1 MTLQLK
7 PASEFSIPQ
16 LADLMTRSFEGY
28 FVPINIT
35 ESALLTMLKRD
46 SLDLTSS
53 RVMMNENE
61 PVSIALIARR
71 GWTSRLAAMGVLSQA
86 RNQSL
91 GTQTM
96 HKLIEE
102 AQERHDKE
110 MILEV
115 IEQNTAGIKLY
126 EKVGFKK
133 IRRLVGYKLENPQ
146 VVAEDGDNSKPAH
159 AAVLGGGDS
168 AESNIN
174 ELKEIDIRELARLVT
189 YHGLKDLPW
198 QLSGTTIM
206 QHTPPSR
213 AFKLNDAYCL
223 ISNPDATDIVIW
235 CVLVKSRS
243 RGAGLSNVL
252 IKTLFKKFQN
262 KIWHAPALFPEEMSF
277 IFEQVGMQRENISQ
291 WQMKLNV
298 PQVSS

>member
-133 IRRLVGYKLENPQ
+133 IRRLVGYKIENPQ
-146 VVAEDGDNSKPAH
+146 V
-159 AAVLGGGDS
+159 
-168 AESNIN
+168 ESDE
-174 ELKEIDIRELARLVT
+174 ELQEIDIRELARLVT

>member
-16 LADLMTRSFEGY
+16 LADLMTRSFEDY

-35 ESALLTMLKRD
+35 KSALLTMLKRD
-46 SLDLTSS
+46 SIDLTASK
-53 RVMMNENE
+53 VIANGNEHIG
-61 PVSIALIARR
+61 IAFIARR
-71 GWTSRLAAMGVLSQA
+71 GWACRLAAMGLLPQA

-96 HKLIEE
+96 QQLIEE
-102 AQERHDKE
+102 AKERQDKE

-115 IEQNTAGIKLY
+115 IEENTAGVKLY

-133 IRRLVGYKLENPQ
+133 VRRLVGYTFENPQ
-146 VVAEDGDNSKPAH
+146 FVAEDGKPAQ
-159 AAVLGGGDS
+159 AAVLGG
-168 AESNIN
+168 EK
-174 ELKEIDIRELARLVT
+174 ELREIDIRELARLVT
-189 YHGLKDLPW
+189 YHGIKDLPW

-235 CVLVKSRS
+235 SVLVKSRS

-252 IKTLFKKFQN
+252 MKTLFNVFQN
-262 KIWHAPALFPEEMSF
+262 KIWRVPAIFPEEMSF
-277 IFEQVGMQRENISQ
+277 IFEQVGMQRETISQ
-291 WQMKLNV
+291 WQMMLNV
-298 PQVSS
+298 SQVSS

>member
-1 MTLQLK
+1 MNLK
-7 PASEFSIPQ
+7 PASEFPLPQ

-35 ESALLTMLKRD
+35 ESALLIMLKRD
-46 SLDLTSS
+46 SIDLTSS
-53 RVMMNENE
+53 RVIMNENE
-61 PVSIALIARR
+61 PIGIALIARR

-96 HKLIEE
+96 QKLIEE
-102 AQERHDKE
+102 AQERQDKE

-115 IEQNTAGIKLY
+115 IEQNIAGVKLY
-126 EKVGFKK
+126 EKVGFQK

-146 VVAEDGDNSKPAH
+146 FVAEDGDKSKPAQ

-168 AESNIN
+168 AESTIN
-174 ELKEIDIRELARLVT
+174 ELQEIDIRELARLVT
-189 YHGLKDLPW
+189 YHGLKDLTW

-206 QHTPPSR
+206 QHTPPAR

-223 ISNPDATDIVIW
+223 ISNPDVNDIVIW
-235 CVLVKSRS
+235 SVLVKSRS
-243 RGAGLSNVL
+243 RGAGLSKVL
-252 IKTLFKKFQN
+252 MMALLSKYKN
-262 KIWHAPALFPEEMSF
+262 KIWHVPAIFPEEMSF
-277 IFEQVGMQRENISQ
+277 IFEQVNMQRESISQ
-291 WQMKLNV
+291 WQMSLNL
-298 PQVSS
+298 